1 MKNFFKSYIL
11 LKKIDSHSL
20 RILLL
25 CLITI
30 VTLGIMLFVTSF
42 ILTGMQEGFFNR
54 SFCFNNTCISNF
66 TKGYSQSILILQA
79 TFILLGL
86 VASIGGIVVALLG
99 YTNSVSVSALGNH
112 ISHFKIFQEYLSYEI
127 NKRDRLSASSFDI
140 FKWYNII
147 FNKSHSGS
155 TSISQ
160 DYCNLIVKLN
170 SAISDSNTAC
180 SLAKSGSFSY
190 VRHQNNITNLLRNF
204 GIIHPRLPRNDY
216 YEVEDQVFELIDN
229 MNREFCYSSSIEPL
243 AKRLYR

>member
-1 MKNFFKSYIL
+1 MKKFLKNYIF
-11 LKKIDSHSL
+11 LKKIDSGPL
-20 RILLL
+20 RALLFCLISIILL
-25 CLITI
+25 
-30 VTLGIMLFVTSF
+30 GILLFVTSF
-42 ILTGMQEGFFNR
+42 ISTGIHEGFFSR
-54 SFCFNNTCISNF
+54 GFCFHNTCILNF

-147 FNKSHSGS
+147 FNKSRSGS

-160 DYCNLIVKLN
+160 DYCDLIIKLN
-170 SAISDSNTAC
+170 NVISESNTAC
-180 SLAKSGSFSY
+180 TRAKSGSFSY
-190 VRHQNNITNLLRNF
+190 VKHQNDITTLLRDF

-229 MNREFCYSSSIEPL
+229 INREFCYSSSIEPL
-243 AKRLYR
+243 VKRLYR

>member
-1 MKNFFKSYIL
+1 MKNFFKNYIL
-11 LKKIDSHSL
+11 LEKIDSHSL

-30 VTLGIMLFVTSF
+30 VTLGIILFVTSF
-42 ILTGMQEGFFNR
+42 ILTGVQEDFFSR

-66 TKGYSQSILILQA
+66 TNGYSQSILILQA

-86 VASIGGIVVALLG
+86 VASIGGIIVALLG

-147 FNKSHSGS
+147 FNKSRSGS

-180 SLAKSGSFSY
+180 SLAKS
-190 VRHQNNITNLLRNF
+190 
-204 GIIHPRLPRNDY
+204 
-216 YEVEDQVFELIDN
+216 
-229 MNREFCYSSSIEPL
+229 
-243 AKRLYR
+243 

>member
-1 MKNFFKSYIL
+1 S
-11 LKKIDSHSL
+11 
-20 RILLL
+20 R
-25 CLITI
+25 
-30 VTLGIMLFVTSF
+30 
-42 ILTGMQEGFFNR
+42 
-54 SFCFNNTCISNF
+54 
-66 TKGYSQSILILQA
+66 
-79 TFILLGL
+79 
-86 VASIGGIVVALLG
+86 
-99 YTNSVSVSALGNH
+99 
-112 ISHFKIFQEYLSYEI
+112 
-127 NKRDRLSASSFDI
+127 
-140 FKWYNII
+140 
-147 FNKSHSGS
+147 SGS

>member
-1 MKNFFKSYIL
+1 MKKFFKRYFL
-11 LKKIDSHSL
+11 LERIDSPPL
-20 RILLL
+20 RYLLL

-30 VTLGIMLFVTSF
+30 ISLGIILFITSLF
-42 ILTGMQEGFFNR
+42 FTGIQEGFFSR
-54 SFCFNNTCISNF
+54 SFCFHNTCISNF

-127 NKRDRLSASSFDI
+127 NKRDRLSPSSFDI

-147 FNKSHSGS
+147 FNKSRSGS

-160 DYCNLIVKLN
+160 DYRDLIIKIN
-170 SAISDSNTAC
+170 SAITESNNAC
-180 SLAKSGSFSY
+180 SHAKSGSFSY
-190 VRHQNNITNLLRNF
+190 VKHQINITTLLRDF
-204 GIIHPRLPRNDY
+204 GITHPRLPRNDY

-229 MNREFCYSSSIEPL
+229 INREFCYSSSIEPL
-243 AKRLYR
+243 VKRLYR